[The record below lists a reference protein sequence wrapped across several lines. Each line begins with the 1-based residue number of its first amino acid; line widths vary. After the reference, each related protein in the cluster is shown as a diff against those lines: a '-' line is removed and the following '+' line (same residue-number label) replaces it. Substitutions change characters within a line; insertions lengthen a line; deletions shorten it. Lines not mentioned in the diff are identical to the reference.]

1 MAIQKPIPPKSAASK
16 PDGRRTMSPMTPA
29 QMFGENYEQQI
40 RRIYDMTPEQA
51 EAIIRKSG
59 ILTASGR
66 LKRGYR

>member
-1 MAIQKPIPPKSAASK
+1 MTAADLHTLS
-16 PDGRRTMSPMTPA
+16 DEER
-29 QMFGENYEQQI
+29 I

-59 ILTASGR
+59 ILTASGK